1 MYTRGRPLVKARG
14 FWRTLRSGG
23 LYAKGL
29 HEDRTCR
36 DRAFGNA
43 DDRSACRGRCPV
55 TRAIVVMG
63 VSGAGKTTVGRALAR
78 RIGGT
83 FVEGDDLHPASNR
96 EKMAAGIPLIDA
108 DRLPWLGAVAAA
120 IRLHEGD
127 ALVISCSALRRR
139 YRDIIRT
146 GAARPVLFV
155 WLKGTKDRIRALL
168 AERKG
173 HFMPVSLLES
183 QFDALEPP
191 DPDEPHLAVEIGA
204 PVGVVVT
211 KIVAGL
217 RARPD

>member
-1 MYTRGRPLVKARG
+1 M
-14 FWRTLRSGG
+14 
-23 LYAKGL
+23 
-29 HEDRTCR
+29 
-36 DRAFGNA
+36 
-43 DDRSACRGRCPV
+43 

-63 VSGAGKTTVGRALAR
+63 VSGAGKSTVGQALAR

-96 EKMAAGIPLIDA
+96 EKMAAGNPLTDA
-108 DRLPWLGAVAAA
+108 DRLPWLRAVAAT

-127 ALVISCSALRRR
+127 PLVISCSALRRR

-146 GAARPVLFV
+146 EAARPVLFV

-168 AERKG
+168 AGRKG

-183 QFDALEPP
+183 QFETLEPP
-191 DPDEPHLAVEIGA
+191 GPDEPHLAVAIGA
-204 PVGVVVT
+204 PVEAVVA

-217 RARPD
+217 RALPD